1 MKKNIYIIFIIIIAI
16 FYLKTYHAKQ
26 FIECD
31 YDSQYNIVALS
42 NNFFKI
48 EYNGKFG
55 VMSNRGKILIAP
67 LFDNL
72 ILENNSDNV
81 IVEKNRKLGLINSR
95 NEIILEFE
103 YDILTKLNNNYYKGI
118 KDKEI
123 FLINIGNKK
132 IASYGK
138 NKDIK
143 FYNNKFFIIENEK
156 IDVYNEELNLLTTYE
171 GKNIFKINDK
181 VLLLQ
186 KDKEYFLIYD
196 KFILYH
202 EDIEQIFEEYMV
214 VNYGNTKQL
223 KKIGERSPLLQGY
236 SSIFINTINNII
248 VEKNKKFGVVNLR
261 DNIVIPLKYNK
272 ITPFYQGYYGVEKK
286 YFSYIEDNQGKLNLE
301 EEYRCGL
308 IDEKGKEVIEVN
320 YEAITNFNKYFA
332 ILLDKNSIKVIEL
345 KNKKEILSTNIGEI
359 DIFDNDKI
367 IFKKNDRI
375 LLYDK
380 KGKVILTIKNE
391 KIKFIQK
398 NYIVT
403 DKKIYVFKIKK
414 YKRR

>member
-1 MKKNIYIIFIIIIAI
+1 
-16 FYLKTYHAKQ
+16 
-26 FIECD
+26 
-31 YDSQYNIVALS
+31 
-42 NNFFKI
+42 
-48 EYNGKFG
+48 
-55 VMSNRGKILIAP
+55 MSNRGKILIAP

-103 YDILTKLNNNYYKGI
+103 YDVLTKLNNNYYKGI

-186 KDKEYFLIYD
+186 KDKECFLIYD
-196 KFILYH
+196 KLILYH

-223 KKIGERSPLLQGY
+223 KKIGESNPLLQGY
-236 SSIFINTINNII
+236 SSIFINTINSII
-248 VEKNKKFGVVNLR
+248 VEKNNNFGVINL
-261 DNIVIPLKYNK
+261 DGEIVIPLNYTR
-272 ITPFYQGYYGVEKK
+272 ITPFYQGYDGVEEKISFYKK
-286 YFSYIEDNQGKLNLE
+286 DNNGNLILED
-301 EEYRCGL
+301 EYKCGL
-308 IDEKGKEVIEVN
+308 IDKKGKEVIEAN
-320 YEAITNFNKYFA
+320 YEAIINFNKYFA

-345 KNKKEILSTNIGEI
+345 EDKKEILSTNIGEI

-367 IFKKNDRI
+367 IFKENDKI

-380 KGKVILTIKNE
+380 KGEIILTIKNE
-391 KIKFIQK
+391 KIKFIQN

-403 DKKIYVFKIKK
+403 NKKIYLL
-414 YKRR
+414 

>member
-1 MKKNIYIIFIIIIAI
+1 MKKKIYIIFIIIIAI

-42 NNFFKI
+42 NDFFKI

-103 YDILTKLNNNYYKGI
+103 YDVLTKLNNNYYKGI

-186 KDKEYFLIYD
+186 KDKECFLIYD
-196 KFILYH
+196 KLILYH

-223 KKIGERSPLLQGY
+223 KKIGESNPLLQGY
-236 SSIFINTINNII
+236 SSIFINTINSII
-248 VEKNKKFGVVNLR
+248 VEKNNNFGVINL
-261 DNIVIPLKYNK
+261 DGEIVIPLNYTR
-272 ITPFYQGYYGVEKK
+272 ITPFYQGYYGVEEKSSFYKK
-286 YFSYIEDNQGKLNLE
+286 DNNGNLILED
-301 EEYRCGL
+301 EYKCGL
-308 IDEKGKEVIEVN
+308 IDKKGKEVIEVN
-320 YEAITNFNKYFA
+320 YEAIINFNKYFA

-345 KNKKEILSTNIGEI
+345 EDKKEILSTNIGEI

-367 IFKKNDRI
+367 IFKENDKVF
-375 LLYDK
+375 LYDK
-380 KGKVILTIKNE
+380 KGEIILTIKNE
-391 KIKFIQK
+391 KIKFIQN

-403 DKKIYVFKIKK
+403 NKKIYLL
-414 YKRR
+414 

>member
-1 MKKNIYIIFIIIIAI
+1 MKKNILFFIIIIAI

-42 NNFFKI
+42 NDFFKI

-81 IVEKNRKLGLINSR
+81 IVEKNRKFGLINSR

-103 YDILTKLNNNYYKGI
+103 YDVLTKLNNNYYKGI

-181 VLLLQ
+181 VLLLK
-186 KDKEYFLIYD
+186 KDKECFLIYD
-196 KFILYH
+196 KLILYH

-223 KKIGERSPLLQGY
+223 KKIGESNPLLQGY
-236 SSIFINTINNII
+236 SSIFINTINSII
-248 VEKNKKFGVVNLR
+248 VEKNNNFGVINL
-261 DNIVIPLKYNK
+261 DGEIVIPLNYTR
-272 ITPFYQGYYGVEKK
+272 ITPFYQGYYGVEEKSSFYKK
-286 YFSYIEDNQGKLNLE
+286 DNNGNLILED
-301 EEYRCGL
+301 EYKCGL
-308 IDEKGKEVIEVN
+308 IDKKGKEVIEVN
-320 YEAITNFNKYFA
+320 YEAIINFNKYFA

-345 KNKKEILSTNIGEI
+345 EDKKEILSTNIGEI

-367 IFKKNDRI
+367 IFKENDKVF
-375 LLYDK
+375 LYDK
-380 KGKVILTIKNE
+380 KGEIILTIKNE
-391 KIKFIQK
+391 KIKFIQN

-403 DKKIYVFKIKK
+403 NKKIYLL
-414 YKRR
+414 

>member
-1 MKKNIYIIFIIIIAI
+1 MKKYIYIIFIIIIAI
-16 FYLKTYHAKQ
+16 FYLKTYHVKQ

-42 NNFFKI
+42 NDFFKI

-103 YDILTKLNNNYYKGI
+103 YDVLTKLNNNYYKGI

-186 KDKEYFLIYD
+186 KDKECFLIYD
-196 KFILYH
+196 KLILYH

-223 KKIGERSPLLQGY
+223 KKIGESNPLLQGY
-236 SSIFINTINNII
+236 SSIFINTINSII
-248 VEKNKKFGVVNLR
+248 VEKNNNFGVINL
-261 DNIVIPLKYNK
+261 DGEIVIPLNYTR
-272 ITPFYQGYYGVEKK
+272 ITPFYQGYYGVEEKSSFYKK
-286 YFSYIEDNQGKLNLE
+286 DNNGNLILEDGYK
-301 EEYRCGL
+301 CGL
-308 IDEKGKEVIEVN
+308 IDKKGKEVIEAN
-320 YEAITNFNKYFA
+320 YEAIINFNKYFA

-345 KNKKEILSTNIGEI
+345 EDKKEILSTNIGEI

-367 IFKKNDRI
+367 IFKENDKI

-380 KGKVILTIKNE
+380 KGEIILTIKNE
-391 KIKFIQK
+391 KIKFIQN

-403 DKKIYVFKIKK
+403 NKKIYLL
-414 YKRR
+414 

>member
-1 MKKNIYIIFIIIIAI
+1 MKKNIYIIFIIIIVI
-16 FYLKTYHAKQ
+16 FYLKTYHVKQ

-42 NNFFKI
+42 NDFFKI

-81 IVEKNRKLGLINSR
+81 IVEKNRKFGLINSR

-103 YDILTKLNNNYYKGI
+103 YDVLTKLNNNYYKGI

-186 KDKEYFLIYD
+186 KDKEFFLIYD
-196 KFILYH
+196 KLILYH

-223 KKIGERSPLLQGY
+223 KKIGESNPLLQGY
-236 SSIFINTINNII
+236 SSIFINTINSII
-248 VEKNKKFGVVNLR
+248 VEKNNNFGVINL
-261 DNIVIPLKYNK
+261 DGEIVIPLNYTR

-286 YFSYIEDNQGKLNLE
+286 SSFYKKDNNGNLILED
-301 EEYRCGL
+301 EYKCGL
-308 IDEKGKEVIEVN
+308 IDKKGKEVIEVN
-320 YEAITNFNKYFA
+320 YEAIINFNKYFA

-345 KNKKEILSTNIGEI
+345 EDKKEILSTNIGEI

-367 IFKKNDRI
+367 IFKENDKI

-380 KGKVILTIKNE
+380 KGEIILTIKNE
-391 KIKFIQK
+391 KIKFIQN

-403 DKKIYVFKIKK
+403 NKKIYLL
-414 YKRR
+414 

>member
-1 MKKNIYIIFIIIIAI
+1 MKKKYIIFIIIIAI

-42 NNFFKI
+42 NDFFKI

-103 YDILTKLNNNYYKGI
+103 YDVLTKLNNNYYKGI

-186 KDKEYFLIYD
+186 KDKECFLIYD
-196 KFILYH
+196 KLILYH

-223 KKIGERSPLLQGY
+223 KKIGESNPLLQGY
-236 SSIFINTINNII
+236 SSIFINTINSII
-248 VEKNKKFGVVNLR
+248 VEKNNNFGVINL
-261 DNIVIPLKYNK
+261 DGEIVIPLNYTR
-272 ITPFYQGYYGVEKK
+272 ITPFYQGYYGVEEKSSFYKK
-286 YFSYIEDNQGKLNLE
+286 DNNGNLILED
-301 EEYRCGL
+301 EYKCGL
-308 IDEKGKEVIEVN
+308 IDKKGKEVIEVN
-320 YEAITNFNKYFA
+320 YEAIINFNKYFA

-345 KNKKEILSTNIGEI
+345 EDKKEILSTNIGEI

-367 IFKKNDRI
+367 IFKENDKI

-380 KGKVILTIKNE
+380 KGEIILTIKNE
-391 KIKFIQK
+391 KIKFIQN

-403 DKKIYVFKIKK
+403 NKKIYLL
-414 YKRR
+414 

>member
-1 MKKNIYIIFIIIIAI
+1 MKKYIYIIFIIIIAI

-42 NNFFKI
+42 NDFFKI

-81 IVEKNRKLGLINSR
+81 IVEKNRKFGLINSR

-103 YDILTKLNNNYYKGI
+103 YDVLTKLNNNYYKGI

-186 KDKEYFLIYD
+186 KDKECFLIYD
-196 KFILYH
+196 KLILYH

-223 KKIGERSPLLQGY
+223 KKIGESNPLLQGY
-236 SSIFINTINNII
+236 SSIFINTINSII
-248 VEKNKKFGVVNLR
+248 VEKNNNFGVINL
-261 DNIVIPLKYNK
+261 DGEIVIPLNYTR
-272 ITPFYQGYYGVEKK
+272 ITPFYQGYYGVEEKSSFYKK
-286 YFSYIEDNQGKLNLE
+286 DNNGNLILED
-301 EEYRCGL
+301 EYKCGL
-308 IDEKGKEVIEVN
+308 IDKKGKEVIEAN
-320 YEAITNFNKYFA
+320 YEAIINFNKYFA

-345 KNKKEILSTNIGEI
+345 EDKKEILSTNIGEI

-367 IFKKNDRI
+367 IFKENDKI

-380 KGKVILTIKNE
+380 KGEIILTIKNE
-391 KIKFIQK
+391 KIKFIQN

-403 DKKIYVFKIKK
+403 NKKIYLL
-414 YKRR
+414 

>member
-1 MKKNIYIIFIIIIAI
+1 MKKYIYIIFIIIIAI
-16 FYLKTYHAKQ
+16 FYLKTYHVKQ

-42 NNFFKI
+42 NDFFKI

-81 IVEKNRKLGLINSR
+81 IVEKNRKFGLINSR

-103 YDILTKLNNNYYKGI
+103 YDVLTKLNNNYYKGI

-181 VLLLQ
+181 VLLLK
-186 KDKEYFLIYD
+186 KDKECFLIYD
-196 KFILYH
+196 KLILYH

-223 KKIGERSPLLQGY
+223 KKIGESNPLLQGY
-236 SSIFINTINNII
+236 SSIFINTINSII
-248 VEKNKKFGVVNLR
+248 VEKNNNFGVINL
-261 DNIVIPLKYNK
+261 DGEIVIPLNYTR
-272 ITPFYQGYYGVEKK
+272 ITPFYQGYYGVEEKSSFYKK
-286 YFSYIEDNQGKLNLE
+286 DNNGNLILED
-301 EEYRCGL
+301 EYKCGL
-308 IDEKGKEVIEVN
+308 IDKKGKEVIEAN
-320 YEAITNFNKYFA
+320 YEAIINFNKYFA

-345 KNKKEILSTNIGEI
+345 EDKKEILSTNIGEI

-367 IFKKNDRI
+367 IFKENDKI

-380 KGKVILTIKNE
+380 KGEIILTIKNE
-391 KIKFIQK
+391 KIKFIQN

-403 DKKIYVFKIKK
+403 NKKIYLL
-414 YKRR
+414 

>member
-1 MKKNIYIIFIIIIAI
+1 MKKKYIIFIIIIAI

-42 NNFFKI
+42 NDFFKI

-81 IVEKNRKLGLINSR
+81 IVEKNRKFGLINSR

-103 YDILTKLNNNYYKGI
+103 YDVLTKLNNNYYKGI

-186 KDKEYFLIYD
+186 KDKECFLIYD
-196 KFILYH
+196 KLILYH

-223 KKIGERSPLLQGY
+223 KKIGESNPLLQGY
-236 SSIFINTINNII
+236 SSIFINTINSII
-248 VEKNKKFGVVNLR
+248 VEKNNNFGVINL
-261 DNIVIPLKYNK
+261 DGEIVIPLNYTR
-272 ITPFYQGYYGVEKK
+272 ITPFYQGYYGVEEKSSFYKK
-286 YFSYIEDNQGKLNLE
+286 DNNGNLILED
-301 EEYRCGL
+301 EYKCGL
-308 IDEKGKEVIEVN
+308 IDKKGKEVIEAN
-320 YEAITNFNKYFA
+320 YEAIINFNKYFA

-345 KNKKEILSTNIGEI
+345 EDKKEILSTNIGEI
-359 DIFDNDKI
+359 DIFDNDKM
-367 IFKKNDRI
+367 IFKENDKI

-380 KGKVILTIKNE
+380 KGEIILTIKNE
-391 KIKFIQK
+391 KIKFIQN

-403 DKKIYVFKIKK
+403 NKKIYLL
-414 YKRR
+414 

>member
-1 MKKNIYIIFIIIIAI
+1 MKKKYIIFIIIIAI

-42 NNFFKI
+42 NDFFKI

-103 YDILTKLNNNYYKGI
+103 YDVLTKLNNNYYKGI

-186 KDKEYFLIYD
+186 KDKECFLIYD
-196 KFILYH
+196 KLILYH

-223 KKIGERSPLLQGY
+223 KKIGESNPLLQGY
-236 SSIFINTINNII
+236 SSIFINTINSII
-248 VEKNKKFGVVNLR
+248 VEKNNNFGVINL
-261 DNIVIPLKYNK
+261 DGEIVIPLNYTR
-272 ITPFYQGYYGVEKK
+272 ITPFYQGYYGVEEKSSFYKK
-286 YFSYIEDNQGKLNLE
+286 DNNGNLILED
-301 EEYRCGL
+301 EYKCGL
-308 IDEKGKEVIEVN
+308 IDKKGKEVIEAN
-320 YEAITNFNKYFA
+320 YEAIINFNKYFA

-345 KNKKEILSTNIGEI
+345 EDKKEILSTNIGEI

-367 IFKKNDRI
+367 IFKENDKVF
-375 LLYDK
+375 LYDK
-380 KGKVILTIKNE
+380 KGEIILTIKNE
-391 KIKFIQK
+391 KIKFIQN

-403 DKKIYVFKIKK
+403 NKKIYLL
-414 YKRR
+414 

>member
-1 MKKNIYIIFIIIIAI
+1 MKKIYIIFIIIIAI

-42 NNFFKI
+42 NDFFKI

-81 IVEKNRKLGLINSR
+81 IVEKNRKFGLINSR

-103 YDILTKLNNNYYKGI
+103 YDVLTKLNNNYYKGI

-186 KDKEYFLIYD
+186 KDKECFLIYD
-196 KFILYH
+196 KLILYH

-214 VNYGNTKQL
+214 VNYGNAKQL
-223 KKIGERSPLLQGY
+223 KKIGESNPLLQGY
-236 SSIFINTINNII
+236 SSIFINTINSII
-248 VEKNKKFGVVNLR
+248 VEKNNNFGVINL
-261 DNIVIPLKYNK
+261 DGEIVIPLNYTR
-272 ITPFYQGYYGVEKK
+272 ITPFYQGYYGVEEKSSFYKK
-286 YFSYIEDNQGKLNLE
+286 DNNGNLILED
-301 EEYRCGL
+301 EYKCGL
-308 IDEKGKEVIEVN
+308 IDKKGKEVIEVN
-320 YEAITNFNKYFA
+320 YEAIINFNKYFA

-345 KNKKEILSTNIGEI
+345 EDKKEILSTNIGEI

-367 IFKKNDRI
+367 IFKENDKVF
-375 LLYDK
+375 LYDK
-380 KGKVILTIKNE
+380 KGEIILTIKNE
-391 KIKFIQK
+391 KIKFIQN

-403 DKKIYVFKIKK
+403 NKKIYLL
-414 YKRR
+414 

>member
-1 MKKNIYIIFIIIIAI
+1 MKKYIYIIFIIIIAI

-42 NNFFKI
+42 NDFFKI

-81 IVEKNRKLGLINSR
+81 IVEKNRKFGLINSR

-103 YDILTKLNNNYYKGI
+103 YDVLTKLNNNYYKGI

-181 VLLLQ
+181 VLLLK
-186 KDKEYFLIYD
+186 KDKECFLIYD
-196 KFILYH
+196 KLILYH

-223 KKIGERSPLLQGY
+223 KKIGESNPLLQGY
-236 SSIFINTINNII
+236 SSIFINTINSII
-248 VEKNKKFGVVNLR
+248 VEKNNNFGVINL
-261 DNIVIPLKYNK
+261 DGEIVIPLNYTR
-272 ITPFYQGYYGVEKK
+272 ITPFYQGYYGVEEKSSFYKK
-286 YFSYIEDNQGKLNLE
+286 DNNGNLILED
-301 EEYRCGL
+301 EYKCGL
-308 IDEKGKEVIEVN
+308 IDKKGKEVIEVN
-320 YEAITNFNKYFA
+320 YEAIINFNKYFA

-345 KNKKEILSTNIGEI
+345 EDKKEILSTNIGEI

-367 IFKKNDRI
+367 IFKENDKVF
-375 LLYDK
+375 LYDK
-380 KGKVILTIKNE
+380 KGEIILTIKNE
-391 KIKFIQK
+391 KIKFIQN

-403 DKKIYVFKIKK
+403 NKKIYLL
-414 YKRR
+414 

>member
-1 MKKNIYIIFIIIIAI
+1 MKKYIYIIFIIIIAI

-42 NNFFKI
+42 NDFFKI

-81 IVEKNRKLGLINSR
+81 IVEKNRKFGLINSR

-103 YDILTKLNNNYYKGI
+103 YDVLTKLNNNYYKGI

-186 KDKEYFLIYD
+186 KDKECFLIYD
-196 KFILYH
+196 KLILYH

-223 KKIGERSPLLQGY
+223 KKIGESNPLLQGY
-236 SSIFINTINNII
+236 SSIFINTINSII
-248 VEKNKKFGVVNLR
+248 VEKNNNFGVINL
-261 DNIVIPLKYNK
+261 DGEIVIPLNYTR
-272 ITPFYQGYYGVEKK
+272 ITPFYQGYYGVEEKSSFYKK
-286 YFSYIEDNQGKLNLE
+286 DNNGNLILEDGYK
-301 EEYRCGL
+301 CGL
-308 IDEKGKEVIEVN
+308 IDKKGKEVIEAN
-320 YEAITNFNKYFA
+320 YEAIINFNKYFA

-345 KNKKEILSTNIGEI
+345 EDKKEILSTNIGEI

-367 IFKKNDRI
+367 IFKENDKI

-380 KGKVILTIKNE
+380 KGEIILTIKNE
-391 KIKFIQK
+391 KIKFIQN

-403 DKKIYVFKIKK
+403 NKKIYLL
-414 YKRR
+414 

>member
-1 MKKNIYIIFIIIIAI
+1 MKKYIYIIFIIIIAI

-42 NNFFKI
+42 NDFFKI

-103 YDILTKLNNNYYKGI
+103 YDVLTKLNNNYYKGI

-186 KDKEYFLIYD
+186 KDKECFLIYD
-196 KFILYH
+196 KLILYH

-223 KKIGERSPLLQGY
+223 KKIGESNPLLQGY
-236 SSIFINTINNII
+236 SSIFINTINSII
-248 VEKNKKFGVVNLR
+248 VEKNNNFGVINL
-261 DNIVIPLKYNK
+261 DGEIVIPLNYTR
-272 ITPFYQGYYGVEKK
+272 ITPFYQGYYGVEEKSSFYKK
-286 YFSYIEDNQGKLNLE
+286 DNNGNLILED
-301 EEYRCGL
+301 EYKCGL
-308 IDEKGKEVIEVN
+308 IDKKGKEVIEAN
-320 YEAITNFNKYFA
+320 YEAIINFNKYFA

-345 KNKKEILSTNIGEI
+345 EDKKEILSTNIGEI

-367 IFKKNDRI
+367 IFKENDKVF
-375 LLYDK
+375 LYDK
-380 KGKVILTIKNE
+380 KGEIILTIKNE
-391 KIKFIQK
+391 KIKFIQN

-403 DKKIYVFKIKK
+403 NKKIYLL
-414 YKRR
+414 

>member
-1 MKKNIYIIFIIIIAI
+1 MKKYIYIIFIIIIAI

-42 NNFFKI
+42 NDFFKI

-103 YDILTKLNNNYYKGI
+103 YDVLTKLNNNYYKGI

-181 VLLLQ
+181 VLLLK
-186 KDKEYFLIYD
+186 KDKECFLIYD
-196 KFILYH
+196 KLILYH

-223 KKIGERSPLLQGY
+223 KKIGESNPLLQGY
-236 SSIFINTINNII
+236 SSIFINTINSII
-248 VEKNKKFGVVNLR
+248 VEKNNNFGVINL
-261 DNIVIPLKYNK
+261 DGEIVIPLNYTR
-272 ITPFYQGYYGVEKK
+272 ITPFYQGYYGVEEKSSFYKK
-286 YFSYIEDNQGKLNLE
+286 DNNGNLILED
-301 EEYRCGL
+301 EYKCGL
-308 IDEKGKEVIEVN
+308 IDKKGKEVIEVN
-320 YEAITNFNKYFA
+320 YEAIINFNKYFA

-345 KNKKEILSTNIGEI
+345 EDKKEILSINIGEI

-367 IFKKNDRI
+367 IFKENDKI

-380 KGKVILTIKNE
+380 KGEIILTIKNE
-391 KIKFIQK
+391 KIKFIQN

-403 DKKIYVFKIKK
+403 NKKIYLL
-414 YKRR
+414 

>member
-1 MKKNIYIIFIIIIAI
+1 MKKKYIIFIIIIAI

-42 NNFFKI
+42 NDFFKI

-81 IVEKNRKLGLINSR
+81 IVEKNRKFGLINSR

-103 YDILTKLNNNYYKGI
+103 YDVLTKLNNNYYKGI

-186 KDKEYFLIYD
+186 KDKECFLIYD
-196 KFILYH
+196 KLILYH

-223 KKIGERSPLLQGY
+223 KKIGESNPLLQGY
-236 SSIFINTINNII
+236 SSIFINTINTINSII
-248 VEKNKKFGVVNLR
+248 VEKNNNFGVINL
-261 DNIVIPLKYNK
+261 DGEIVIPLNYTR
-272 ITPFYQGYYGVEKK
+272 ITPFYQGYYGVEEKSSFYKK
-286 YFSYIEDNQGKLNLE
+286 DNNGNLILED
-301 EEYRCGL
+301 EYKCGL
-308 IDEKGKEVIEVN
+308 IDKKGKEVIEAN
-320 YEAITNFNKYFA
+320 YEAIINFNKYFA

-345 KNKKEILSTNIGEI
+345 EDKKEILSTNIGEI

-367 IFKKNDRI
+367 IFKENDKI

-380 KGKVILTIKNE
+380 KGEIILTIKNE
-391 KIKFIQK
+391 KIKFIQN

-403 DKKIYVFKIKK
+403 NKKIYLL
-414 YKRR
+414 

>member
-1 MKKNIYIIFIIIIAI
+1 MKKKIYIIFIIIIAI
-16 FYLKTYHAKQ
+16 FYLKTYYAKQ

-42 NNFFKI
+42 NDFFKI

-103 YDILTKLNNNYYKGI
+103 YDVLTKLNNNYYKGI

-156 IDVYNEELNLLTTYE
+156 IDVYDEELNLLTTYE

-186 KDKEYFLIYD
+186 KDKECFLIYD
-196 KFILYH
+196 KLILYH

-223 KKIGERSPLLQGY
+223 KKIGESNPLLQGY
-236 SSIFINTINNII
+236 SSIFINTINSII
-248 VEKNKKFGVVNLR
+248 VEKNNNFGVINL
-261 DNIVIPLKYNK
+261 DGEIVIPLNYTR
-272 ITPFYQGYYGVEKK
+272 ITPFYQGYYGVEEKSSFYKK
-286 YFSYIEDNQGKLNLE
+286 GNNGNLILED
-301 EEYRCGL
+301 EYKCGL
-308 IDEKGKEVIEVN
+308 IDKKGKEVIEVN
-320 YEAITNFNKYFA
+320 YEAIINFNKYFA

-345 KNKKEILSTNIGEI
+345 EDKKEILSTNIGEI

-367 IFKKNDRI
+367 IFKENDKVF
-375 LLYDK
+375 LYDK
-380 KGKVILTIKNE
+380 KGEIILTIKNE
-391 KIKFIQK
+391 KIKFIQN

-403 DKKIYVFKIKK
+403 NKKIYLL
-414 YKRR
+414 

>member
-26 FIECD
+26 FIEYD

>member
-1 MKKNIYIIFIIIIAI
+1 MKKIIYIIFIIIIGI
-16 FYLKTYHAKQ
+16 FYFKTYHVKR
-26 FIECD
+26 FIEYD
-31 YDSQYNIVALS
+31 YDSKYNIVELS
-42 NNFFKI
+42 NDFFKI
-48 EYNGKFG
+48 DYNGKFG
-55 VMSNRGKILIAP
+55 VMSNKGEILISP
-67 LFDNL
+67 LFDTL
-72 ILENNSDNV
+72 ILEDNSDNV
-81 IVEKNRKLGLINSR
+81 IVEKNKKFGLINSK

-118 KDKEI
+118 KNKEI

-367 IFKKNDRI
+367 IFKENDKVF
-375 LLYDK
+375 LYDK
-380 KGKVILTIKNE
+380 KGEIILTIKNE
-391 KIKFIQK
+391 KIKFIQN

-403 DKKIYVFKIKK
+403 NKKIYLL
-414 YKRR
+414 

>member
-1 MKKNIYIIFIIIIAI
+1 MKKYIYIIFIIIIAI

-42 NNFFKI
+42 NDFFKI

-81 IVEKNRKLGLINSR
+81 IVEKNRKFGLINSR

-103 YDILTKLNNNYYKGI
+103 YDVLTKLNNNYYKGI

-186 KDKEYFLIYD
+186 KDKECFLIYD
-196 KFILYH
+196 KLILYH

-223 KKIGERSPLLQGY
+223 KKIGESNPLLQGY
-236 SSIFINTINNII
+236 SSIFINTINSII
-248 VEKNKKFGVVNLR
+248 VEKNNNFGVINL
-261 DNIVIPLKYNK
+261 DGEIVIPLNYTR
-272 ITPFYQGYYGVEKK
+272 ITPFYQGYYGVEEKSSFYKK
-286 YFSYIEDNQGKLNLE
+286 DNNGNLILED
-301 EEYRCGL
+301 EYKCGL
-308 IDEKGKEVIEVN
+308 IDKKGKEVIEAN
-320 YEAITNFNKYFA
+320 YEAIINFNKYFA

-345 KNKKEILSTNIGEI
+345 EDKKEILSTNIGEI

-367 IFKKNDRI
+367 IFKENDKVF
-375 LLYDK
+375 LYDK
-380 KGKVILTIKNE
+380 KGEIILTIKNE
-391 KIKFIQK
+391 KIKFIQN

-403 DKKIYVFKIKK
+403 NKKIYLL
-414 YKRR
+414 

>member
-1 MKKNIYIIFIIIIAI
+1 MKKKYIIFIIIIAI
-16 FYLKTYHAKQ
+16 FYLKTYHVKQ

-42 NNFFKI
+42 NDFFKI

-103 YDILTKLNNNYYKGI
+103 YDVLTKLNNNYYKGI

-186 KDKEYFLIYD
+186 KDKECFLIYD
-196 KFILYH
+196 KLILYH

-223 KKIGERSPLLQGY
+223 KKIGESNPLLQGY
-236 SSIFINTINNII
+236 SSIFINTINSII
-248 VEKNKKFGVVNLR
+248 VEKNNNFGVINL
-261 DNIVIPLKYNK
+261 DGEIVIPLNYTR
-272 ITPFYQGYYGVEKK
+272 ITPFYQGYYGVEEKSSFYKK
-286 YFSYIEDNQGKLNLE
+286 DNNGNLILED
-301 EEYRCGL
+301 EYKCGL
-308 IDEKGKEVIEVN
+308 IDKKGKEVIEAN
-320 YEAITNFNKYFA
+320 YEAIINFNKYFA

-345 KNKKEILSTNIGEI
+345 EDKKEILSTNIGEI

-367 IFKKNDRI
+367 IFKENDKI

-380 KGKVILTIKNE
+380 KGEIILTIKNE
-391 KIKFIQK
+391 KIKFIQN

-403 DKKIYVFKIKK
+403 NKKIYLL
-414 YKRR
+414 

>member
-1 MKKNIYIIFIIIIAI
+1 MKKIIYIIFIIIIGI
-16 FYLKTYHAKQ
+16 FYFKTYHVKR
-26 FIECD
+26 FIEYD
-31 YDSQYNIVALS
+31 YDSKYNIVELS
-42 NNFFKI
+42 NDFFKI
-48 EYNGKFG
+48 DYNGKFG
-55 VMSNRGKILIAP
+55 VMSNKGEILISP
-67 LFDNL
+67 LFDTL
-72 ILENNSDNV
+72 ILEDNSDNV
-81 IVEKNRKLGLINSR
+81 IVEKNKKFGLINSK

-118 KDKEI
+118 KNKEI

-214 VNYGNTKQL
+214 VNYENTKQL

-367 IFKKNDRI
+367 IFKENDRI

>member
-1 MKKNIYIIFIIIIAI
+1 MKKYIYIIFIIIIAI
-16 FYLKTYHAKQ
+16 FYLKTYHVKQ

-42 NNFFKI
+42 NDFFKI

-103 YDILTKLNNNYYKGI
+103 YDVLTKLNNNYYKGI

-181 VLLLQ
+181 VLLLK
-186 KDKEYFLIYD
+186 KDKECFLIYD
-196 KFILYH
+196 KLILYH

-223 KKIGERSPLLQGY
+223 KKIGESNPLLQGY
-236 SSIFINTINNII
+236 SSIFINTINSII
-248 VEKNKKFGVVNLR
+248 VEKNNNFGVINL
-261 DNIVIPLKYNK
+261 DGEIVIPLNYTR
-272 ITPFYQGYYGVEKK
+272 ITPFYQGYYGVEEKSSFYKK
-286 YFSYIEDNQGKLNLE
+286 DNNGNLILED
-301 EEYRCGL
+301 EYKCGL
-308 IDEKGKEVIEVN
+308 IDKKGKEVIEAN
-320 YEAITNFNKYFA
+320 YEAIINFNKYFA

-345 KNKKEILSTNIGEI
+345 EDKKEILSTNIGEI

-367 IFKKNDRI
+367 IFKENDKI

-380 KGKVILTIKNE
+380 KGEIILTIKNE
-391 KIKFIQK
+391 KIKFIQN

-403 DKKIYVFKIKK
+403 NKKIYLL
-414 YKRR
+414 

>member
-1 MKKNIYIIFIIIIAI
+1 MKKKIYIIFIIIIAI

-42 NNFFKI
+42 NDFFKI

-103 YDILTKLNNNYYKGI
+103 YDVLTKLNNNYYKGI

-156 IDVYNEELNLLTTYE
+156 IDVYDEELNLLTTYE

-186 KDKEYFLIYD
+186 KDKECFLIYD
-196 KFILYH
+196 KLILYH

-223 KKIGERSPLLQGY
+223 KKIGESNPLLQGY
-236 SSIFINTINNII
+236 SSIFINTINSII
-248 VEKNKKFGVVNLR
+248 VEKNNNFGVINL
-261 DNIVIPLKYNK
+261 DGEIVIPLNYTR
-272 ITPFYQGYYGVEKK
+272 ITPFYQGYYGVEEKSSFYKK
-286 YFSYIEDNQGKLNLE
+286 GNNGNLILED
-301 EEYRCGL
+301 EYKCGL
-308 IDEKGKEVIEVN
+308 IDKKGKEVIEVN
-320 YEAITNFNKYFA
+320 YEAIINFNKYFA

-345 KNKKEILSTNIGEI
+345 EDKKEILSTNIGEI

-367 IFKKNDRI
+367 IFKENDKVF
-375 LLYDK
+375 LYDK
-380 KGKVILTIKNE
+380 KGEIILTIKNE
-391 KIKFIQK
+391 KIKFIQN

-403 DKKIYVFKIKK
+403 NKKIYLL
-414 YKRR
+414 

>member
-1 MKKNIYIIFIIIIAI
+1 MKKIYIIFIIIIAI

-42 NNFFKI
+42 NDFFKI

-81 IVEKNRKLGLINSR
+81 IVEKNRKFGLINSR

-103 YDILTKLNNNYYKGI
+103 YDVLTKLNNNYYKGI

-186 KDKEYFLIYD
+186 KDKECFLIYD
-196 KFILYH
+196 KLILYH

-223 KKIGERSPLLQGY
+223 KKIGESNPLLQGY
-236 SSIFINTINNII
+236 SSIFINTINSII
-248 VEKNKKFGVVNLR
+248 VEKNNNFGVINL
-261 DNIVIPLKYNK
+261 DGEIVIPLNYTR
-272 ITPFYQGYYGVEKK
+272 ITPFYQGYYGVEEKSSFYKK
-286 YFSYIEDNQGKLNLE
+286 DNNGNLILED
-301 EEYRCGL
+301 EYKCGL
-308 IDEKGKEVIEVN
+308 IDKKGKEVIEAN
-320 YEAITNFNKYFA
+320 YEAIINFNKYFA

-345 KNKKEILSTNIGEI
+345 EDKKEILSTNIGEI

-367 IFKKNDRI
+367 IFKENDKI
-375 LLYDK
+375 FLYDK
-380 KGKVILTIKNE
+380 KGEIILTIKNE
-391 KIKFIQK
+391 KIKFIQN

-403 DKKIYVFKIKK
+403 NKKIYLL
-414 YKRR
+414 

>member
-16 FYLKTYHAKQ
+16 FYLKTYHVKQ

-42 NNFFKI
+42 NDFFKI

-103 YDILTKLNNNYYKGI
+103 YDVLTKLNNNYYKGI

-156 IDVYNEELNLLTTYE
+156 IDVYNEELNLLITYE

-186 KDKEYFLIYD
+186 KDKECFLIYD
-196 KFILYH
+196 KLILYH

-223 KKIGERSPLLQGY
+223 KKIGESNPLLQGY
-236 SSIFINTINNII
+236 SSIFINTINSII
-248 VEKNKKFGVVNLR
+248 VEKNNNFGVINL
-261 DNIVIPLKYNK
+261 DGEIVIPLNYTR
-272 ITPFYQGYYGVEKK
+272 ITPFYQGYYGVEEKSSFYKK
-286 YFSYIEDNQGKLNLE
+286 DNNGNLILED
-301 EEYRCGL
+301 EYKCGL
-308 IDEKGKEVIEVN
+308 IDKKGKEVIEAN
-320 YEAITNFNKYFA
+320 YEAIINFNKYFA

-345 KNKKEILSTNIGEI
+345 EDKKEILSTNIGEI

-367 IFKKNDRI
+367 IFKENDKVF
-375 LLYDK
+375 LYDK
-380 KGKVILTIKNE
+380 KGEIILTIKNE
-391 KIKFIQK
+391 KIKFIQN

-403 DKKIYVFKIKK
+403 NKKIYLL
-414 YKRR
+414 

>member
-1 MKKNIYIIFIIIIAI
+1 MKKKIYIIFIIIIAI

-42 NNFFKI
+42 NDFFKI

-103 YDILTKLNNNYYKGI
+103 YDVLTKLNNNYYKGI

-186 KDKEYFLIYD
+186 KDKECFLIYD
-196 KFILYH
+196 KLILYH
-202 EDIEQIFEEYMV
+202 EDIEQIFDEYMV
-214 VNYGNTKQL
+214 VNYGNAKQL
-223 KKIGERSPLLQGY
+223 KKIGESNPLLQGY
-236 SSIFINTINNII
+236 SSIFINTINSII
-248 VEKNKKFGVVNLR
+248 VEKNNNFGVINL
-261 DNIVIPLKYNK
+261 DGEIVIPLNYTR
-272 ITPFYQGYYGVEKK
+272 ITPFYQGYYGVEEKSSFYKK
-286 YFSYIEDNQGKLNLE
+286 DNNGNLILED
-301 EEYRCGL
+301 EYKCGL
-308 IDEKGKEVIEVN
+308 IDKKGKEVIEVN
-320 YEAITNFNKYFA
+320 YEAIINFNKYFA

-345 KNKKEILSTNIGEI
+345 EDKKEILSTNIGEI

-367 IFKKNDRI
+367 IFKENDKVF
-375 LLYDK
+375 LYDK
-380 KGKVILTIKNE
+380 KGEIILTIKNE
-391 KIKFIQK
+391 KIKFIQN

-403 DKKIYVFKIKK
+403 NKKIYLL
-414 YKRR
+414 

>member
-1 MKKNIYIIFIIIIAI
+1 MKKYIYIIFIIIIAI

-42 NNFFKI
+42 NDFFKI

-103 YDILTKLNNNYYKGI
+103 YDVLTKLNNNYYKGI

-156 IDVYNEELNLLTTYE
+156 IDVYNEELNLLITYE

-186 KDKEYFLIYD
+186 KDKECFLIYD
-196 KFILYH
+196 KLILYH

-223 KKIGERSPLLQGY
+223 KKIGESNPLLQGY
-236 SSIFINTINNII
+236 SSIFINTINSII
-248 VEKNKKFGVVNLR
+248 VEKNNNFGIINL
-261 DNIVIPLKYNK
+261 DGEIVIPLNYTR
-272 ITPFYQGYYGVEKK
+272 ITPFYQGYYGVEEKSSFYKK
-286 YFSYIEDNQGKLNLE
+286 DNNGNLILED
-301 EEYRCGL
+301 EYKCGL
-308 IDEKGKEVIEVN
+308 IDKKGKEVIEAN
-320 YEAITNFNKYFA
+320 YEAIINFNKYFA

-345 KNKKEILSTNIGEI
+345 EDKKEILSTNIGEI

-367 IFKKNDRI
+367 IFKENDKVF
-375 LLYDK
+375 LYDK
-380 KGKVILTIKNE
+380 KGEIILTIKNE
-391 KIKFIQK
+391 KIKFIQN

-403 DKKIYVFKIKK
+403 NKKIYLL
-414 YKRR
+414 

>member
-16 FYLKTYHAKQ
+16 FYLKTYHVKQ

-42 NNFFKI
+42 NDFFKI

-103 YDILTKLNNNYYKGI
+103 YDVLTKLNNNYYKGI

-156 IDVYNEELNLLTTYE
+156 IDVYNEELNLLITYE

-186 KDKEYFLIYD
+186 KDKECFLIYD
-196 KFILYH
+196 KLILYH

-223 KKIGERSPLLQGY
+223 KKIGESNPLLQGY
-236 SSIFINTINNII
+236 SSIFINTINSII
-248 VEKNKKFGVVNLR
+248 VEKNNNFGVINL
-261 DNIVIPLKYNK
+261 DGEIVIPLNYTR
-272 ITPFYQGYYGVEKK
+272 ITPFYQGYYGVEEKSSFYKK
-286 YFSYIEDNQGKLNLE
+286 DNNGNLILED
-301 EEYRCGL
+301 EYKCGL
-308 IDEKGKEVIEVN
+308 IDKKGKEVIEAN
-320 YEAITNFNKYFA
+320 YEAIINFNKYFA

-345 KNKKEILSTNIGEI
+345 EEKKEILSTNIGEI

-367 IFKKNDRI
+367 IFKENDKVF
-375 LLYDK
+375 LYDK
-380 KGKVILTIKNE
+380 KGEIILTIKNE
-391 KIKFIQK
+391 KIKFIQN

-403 DKKIYVFKIKK
+403 NKKIYLL
-414 YKRR
+414 

>member
-1 MKKNIYIIFIIIIAI
+1 MKKKYIIFIIIIAI

-42 NNFFKI
+42 NDFFKI

-103 YDILTKLNNNYYKGI
+103 YDVLTKLNNNYYKGI

-156 IDVYNEELNLLTTYE
+156 IDVYNEELNLLITYE

-186 KDKEYFLIYD
+186 KDKECFLIYD
-196 KFILYH
+196 KLILYH

-223 KKIGERSPLLQGY
+223 KKIGESNPLLQGY
-236 SSIFINTINNII
+236 SSIFINTINSII
-248 VEKNKKFGVVNLR
+248 VEKNNNFGVINL
-261 DNIVIPLKYNK
+261 DGEIVIPLNYTR
-272 ITPFYQGYYGVEKK
+272 ITPFYQGYYGVEEKSSFYKK
-286 YFSYIEDNQGKLNLE
+286 DNNGNLILED
-301 EEYRCGL
+301 EYKCGL
-308 IDEKGKEVIEVN
+308 IDKKGKEVIEAN
-320 YEAITNFNKYFA
+320 YEAIINFNKYFA

-345 KNKKEILSTNIGEI
+345 EDKKEILSTNIGEI

-367 IFKKNDRI
+367 IFKENDKVF
-375 LLYDK
+375 LYDK
-380 KGKVILTIKNE
+380 KGEIILTIKNE
-391 KIKFIQK
+391 KIKFIQN

-403 DKKIYVFKIKK
+403 NKKIYLL
-414 YKRR
+414 

>member
-1 MKKNIYIIFIIIIAI
+1 MKKYIYIIFIIIIAI
-16 FYLKTYHAKQ
+16 FYLKTYHVKQ

-42 NNFFKI
+42 NDFFKI

-103 YDILTKLNNNYYKGI
+103 YDVLTKLNNNYYKGI

-186 KDKEYFLIYD
+186 KDKECFLIYD
-196 KFILYH
+196 KLILYH
-202 EDIEQIFEEYMV
+202 EDIEQIFDEYMV
-214 VNYGNTKQL
+214 VNYGNAKQL
-223 KKIGERSPLLQGY
+223 KKIGESTPLLQGY
-236 SSIFINTINNII
+236 SSIFINTINSII
-248 VEKNKKFGVVNLR
+248 VEKNNNFGVINL
-261 DNIVIPLKYNK
+261 DGEIVIPLNYTR
-272 ITPFYQGYYGVEKK
+272 ITPFYQGYYGVEEKSSFYKK
-286 YFSYIEDNQGKLNLE
+286 DNNGNLILED
-301 EEYRCGL
+301 EYKCGL
-308 IDEKGKEVIEVN
+308 IDKKGKEVIEAN
-320 YEAITNFNKYFA
+320 YEAIINFNKYFA

-345 KNKKEILSTNIGEI
+345 EDKKEILSTNIGEI

-367 IFKKNDRI
+367 IFKENDKI

-380 KGKVILTIKNE
+380 KGEIILTIKNE
-391 KIKFIQK
+391 KIKFIQN

-403 DKKIYVFKIKK
+403 NKKIYLL
-414 YKRR
+414 

>member
-1 MKKNIYIIFIIIIAI
+1 MKKYIYIIFIIIIGI

-42 NNFFKI
+42 NDFFKI

-55 VMSNRGKILIAP
+55 VISNRGKILIAP

-72 ILENNSDNV
+72 ILENDSINIV
-81 IVEKNRKLGLINSR
+81 VEKNGKFGLINSK

-103 YDILTKLNNNYYKGI
+103 YDLLNKLGNNYYKGI
-118 KDKEI
+118 KDKEL

-132 IASYGK
+132 IVSYGK

-143 FYNNKFFIIENEK
+143 FYNNKFFILENEK

-171 GKNIFKINDK
+171 GDNIFKINDK

-186 KDKEYFLIYD
+186 KDKDLFLIYD
-196 KFILYH
+196 KLILYH

-223 KKIGERSPLLQGY
+223 KKIGESNPLLQGY
-236 SSIFINTINNII
+236 SSIFMNTINSVI
-248 VEKNKKFGVVNLR
+248 VEKNNNFGVVSLN
-261 DNIVIPLKYNK
+261 NEIVIPINYTR
-272 ITPFYQGYYGVEKK
+272 ITPFYQGYYGVEKNNTFYK
-286 YFSYIEDNQGKLNLE
+286 KDNNGNLILED
-301 EEYRCGL
+301 EYKCGL
-308 IDEKGKEVIEVN
+308 IDEKGREAIEVN
-320 YEAITNFNKYFA
+320 YEAIINFNKYFA

-345 KNKKEILSTNIGEI
+345 ENKKEILSTDIGEI
-359 DIFDNDKI
+359 EIFDNDKI
-367 IFKKNDRI
+367 IFKENDKI
-375 LLYDK
+375 LLYNK
-380 KGKVILTIKNE
+380 KGKIILTIKNE
-391 KIKFIQK
+391 KIKFIQN

-403 DKKIYVFKIKK
+403 NKKIYSL
-414 YKRR
+414 

>member
-1 MKKNIYIIFIIIIAI
+1 MKKKYIIFIIIIAI

-42 NNFFKI
+42 NDFFKI

-81 IVEKNRKLGLINSR
+81 IVEKNRKFGLINSR

-103 YDILTKLNNNYYKGI
+103 YDVLTKLNNNYYKGI

-186 KDKEYFLIYD
+186 KDKECFLIYD
-196 KFILYH
+196 KLILYH

-223 KKIGERSPLLQGY
+223 KKIGESNPLLQGY
-236 SSIFINTINNII
+236 SSIFINTINSII
-248 VEKNKKFGVVNLR
+248 VEKNNNFGVINL
-261 DNIVIPLKYNK
+261 DGEIVIPLNYTR
-272 ITPFYQGYYGVEKK
+272 ITPFYQGYYGVEEKSSFYKK
-286 YFSYIEDNQGKLNLE
+286 DNNGNLILED
-301 EEYRCGL
+301 EYKCGL
-308 IDEKGKEVIEVN
+308 IDKKGKEVIEVN
-320 YEAITNFNKYFA
+320 YEAIINFNKYFA

-345 KNKKEILSTNIGEI
+345 EDKKEILSTNIGEI

-367 IFKKNDRI
+367 IFKENDKI

-380 KGKVILTIKNE
+380 KGKIILTIKNE
-391 KIKFIQK
+391 KIKFIQN

-403 DKKIYVFKIKK
+403 NKKIYLL
-414 YKRR
+414 

>member
-16 FYLKTYHAKQ
+16 FYLKTYHVKQ

-42 NNFFKI
+42 NDFFKI

-103 YDILTKLNNNYYKGI
+103 YDVLTKLNNNYYKGI

-186 KDKEYFLIYD
+186 KDKECFLIYD
-196 KFILYH
+196 KLILYH

-223 KKIGERSPLLQGY
+223 KKIGESNPLLQGY
-236 SSIFINTINNII
+236 SSIFINTINSII
-248 VEKNKKFGVVNLR
+248 VEKNNNFGVINL
-261 DNIVIPLKYNK
+261 DGEIVIPLNYTR
-272 ITPFYQGYYGVEKK
+272 ITPFYQGYYGVEEKSSFYKK
-286 YFSYIEDNQGKLNLE
+286 DNNGNLILED
-301 EEYRCGL
+301 EYKCGL
-308 IDEKGKEVIEVN
+308 IDKKGKEVIEVN
-320 YEAITNFNKYFA
+320 YEAIINFNKYFA

-345 KNKKEILSTNIGEI
+345 EDKKEILSTNIGEI

-367 IFKKNDRI
+367 IFKENDKI

-380 KGKVILTIKNE
+380 KGEIILTIKNE
-391 KIKFIQK
+391 KIKFIQN

-403 DKKIYVFKIKK
+403 NKKIYLL
-414 YKRR
+414 

>member
-1 MKKNIYIIFIIIIAI
+1 MKKYIYIIFIIIIAI

-42 NNFFKI
+42 NDFFKI

-103 YDILTKLNNNYYKGI
+103 YDVLTKLNNNYYKGI

-156 IDVYNEELNLLTTYE
+156 IDVYNEELNLLITYE

-186 KDKEYFLIYD
+186 KDKECFLIYD
-196 KFILYH
+196 KLILYH

-223 KKIGERSPLLQGY
+223 KKIGESNPLLQGY
-236 SSIFINTINNII
+236 SSIFINTINSII
-248 VEKNKKFGVVNLR
+248 VEKNNNFGVINL
-261 DNIVIPLKYNK
+261 DGEIVIPLNYTR
-272 ITPFYQGYYGVEKK
+272 ITPFYQGYYGVEEKSSFYKK
-286 YFSYIEDNQGKLNLE
+286 DNNGNLILED
-301 EEYRCGL
+301 EYKCGL
-308 IDEKGKEVIEVN
+308 IDKKGKEVIEAN
-320 YEAITNFNKYFA
+320 YEAIINFNKYFA

-345 KNKKEILSTNIGEI
+345 EDKKEILSTNIGEI

-367 IFKKNDRI
+367 IFKENDKVF
-375 LLYDK
+375 LYDK
-380 KGKVILTIKNE
+380 KGEIILTIKNE
-391 KIKFIQK
+391 KIKFIQN

-403 DKKIYVFKIKK
+403 NKKIYLL
-414 YKRR
+414 